1 MASVTY
7 LSLNVWWHFRSA
19 GSPAIS
25 STLLVKQTLRPI
37 QKCRSQVILT
47 AQLPLW
53 SPTSI
58 MRGVN
63 QRYGIKTEWAVVVLC
78 APPVKSTR
86 VLESRELLCLAS
98 HAGSACFSWRRMKV
112 KPHQASLPTSPHSH
126 TTLPIRRHPE
136 VIWAWSIGPHHFCP
150 FAHHFVSSD
159 ILWSL

>member
-1 MASVTY
+1 MTFQIRRVACDQLYT
-7 LSLNVWWHFRSA
+7 LSQTDTSA
-19 GSPAIS
+19 HPEVQKPNQF
-25 STLLVKQTLRPI
+25 LLG
-37 QKCRSQVILT
+37 VILT

-98 HAGSACFSWRRMKV
+98 HAGSACFS
-112 KPHQASLPTSPHSH
+112 
-126 TTLPIRRHPE
+126 
-136 VIWAWSIGPHHFCP
+136 
-150 FAHHFVSSD
+150 
-159 ILWSL
+159 